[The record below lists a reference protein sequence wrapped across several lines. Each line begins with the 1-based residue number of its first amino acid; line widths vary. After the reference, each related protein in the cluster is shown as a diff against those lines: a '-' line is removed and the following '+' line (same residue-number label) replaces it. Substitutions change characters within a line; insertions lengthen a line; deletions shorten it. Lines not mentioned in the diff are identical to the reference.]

1 MCYCSFLSTWNF
13 TLKCNYKVGKLFR
26 REIIVFCHILLYNYS
41 ADKMLER
48 VGEKMKKGIVLL
60 IICAFSIVFTGCGNE
75 NENVKNIA
83 QKNADSFSSGDMDEI
98 NELMFGTNELNIDIE
113 TGEVE
118 DSENDYQGILRK
130 IFSHSTVV
138 VKKVE
143 KDMVEFVI
151 TAPNMENVFEKLPD
165 NSEDFKEDDLLKYI
179 DNFVDNVEMKEFT
192 ISVPYV
198 VDGEN
203 VVINYHDE
211 NFVNAIT
218 GGLLDAY
225 RELYISALAEYQKGV
240 D

>member
-1 MCYCSFLSTWNF
+1 
-13 TLKCNYKVGKLFR
+13 
-26 REIIVFCHILLYNYS
+26 
-41 ADKMLER
+41 MLER

-83 QKNADSFSSGDMDEI
+83 QKNADSFSNGNMDEI
-98 NELMFGTNELNIDIE
+98 NELMFGTNELNIDTEIE
-113 TGEVE
+113 ELE
-118 DSENDYQGILRK
+118 DSENGYQEGILRK

-143 KDMVEFVI
+143 KDTVEFVI
-151 TAPNMENVFEKLPD
+151 NAPNMENVFEKLPD
-165 NSEDFKEDDLLKYI
+165 NSENFKEDDLLEYI
-179 DNFVDNVEMKEFT
+179 DNFVDDVEMKEFM

-198 VDGEN
+198 VDEEN
-203 VVINYHDE
+203 IVINYRDE
-211 NFVNAIT
+211 NFINAIT

-225 RELYISALAEYQKGV
+225 RELYVSTLDGYQEGV